1 MSKFSGKLGFVTTV
15 ETEEGVYLE
24 ERKEVPTKGFLR
36 RIFNR
41 YNNSDSVNTNLRLSN
56 EVSVI
61 ATPWMNNNLMDLRYV
76 VWKGSKWE
84 VQSVSVEP
92 PRVTIQLGGL
102 YAHV

>member
-15 ETEEGVYLE
+15 ETEEGVYIE
-24 ERKEVPTKGFLR
+24 DRKEVPAKGFLR
-36 RIFNR
+36 RITNR

-56 EVSVI
+56 EVSVL
-61 ATPWMNNNLMDLRYV
+61 ATPWMNHHLMDLRYV

-84 VQSVSVEP
+84 VQSVSIDP
-92 PRVTIQLGGL
+92 PRVTITLGGL

>member
-15 ETEEGVYLE
+15 ESEEGVYLE
-24 ERKEVPTKGFLR
+24 ERKEVPAKGFLR
-36 RIFNR
+36 RISNR

-61 ATPWMNNNLMDLRYV
+61 ATPWMNNHLMDLRYV

-84 VQSVSVEP
+84 VRSVSIDP
-92 PRVTIQLGGL
+92 PRVTINLGGL